1 MHVTIF
7 AYLDPGT
14 GSLLVQ
20 SVIGAVVGVG
30 IFGRR
35 VISNAG
41 RRAKNLLTRTRE
53 EVTEK

>member
-1 MHVTIF
+1 MHLTIF

-35 VISNAG
+35 IISNAG
-41 RRAKNLLTRTRE
+41 RRAKNLITRSRE
-53 EVTEK
+53 EATEE